1 MNVSSKLKDV
11 TLYELLEDLVED
23 RAPEWAEKIV
33 HDRLVEAIEDE
44 LPWFVGRL
52 TAGDKASVWTHLSS
66 AWKAAEEDLERELR
80 ERNIDAAGD
89 YLERIRNAEGWY

>member
-1 MNVSSKLKDV
+1 MNVSSKPKDV

-23 RAPEWAEKIV
+23 RAPEWAKKIV
-33 HDRLVEAIEDE
+33 SGRLIEAIEEE
-44 LPWFVGRL
+44 LPWIVGRL
-52 TAGDKASVWTHLSS
+52 TAGDSEAVWAHLNS